1 LQTLVPFG
9 GLLAAQP
16 DAGLQHRMRAFA
28 ERVCGHGWAAAVPG
42 GGSRTV
48 LVPHRYSIVDE
59 GSGTPVRRAT
69 LVAAV
74 GDGTSAVLVDTSL
87 TGVLEAVNVDLVRW
101 TLPAPPEAAALK
113 DKKDKKDKADAQT
126 LQWRW
131 AVPVTAAV
139 QHFVA
144 HGSLL
149 DVPGHGPA
157 SFSPRRVVVNDG
169 GGPIDGWVVGWSTD
183 TPSTPVLVATGPYAD
198 PGVGCAASLSADLAS
213 GAVIAVAETAVSPPA
228 ALTAVQA
235 FLLDAAKCNGSGSY
249 GHVVVDCGGVKL
261 PAPQCTQL
269 PCARFEH
276 LRCHR
281 GSAKPAKWPYEL
293 LVAGDIGP
301 LFASKVIIGHM
312 NVLAPEAWDIS
323 AAIPCLQACKGLR
336 RLALFGVFSSC
347 SCACMRPCVLMCAH
361 SWRFL

>member
-1 LQTLVPFG
+1 MPTCSASERQCVWLSVSLLQTLVPFG

-59 GSGTPVRRAT
+59 GSGAPVRRAT

-113 DKKDKKDKADAQT
+113 DMTDAQT

-131 AVPVTAAV
+131 PVPVATAV
-139 QHFVA
+139 QHLVA
-144 HGSLL
+144 HGSVL
-149 DVPGHGPA
+149 DVPGHEPA
-157 SFSPRRVVVNDG
+157 SFPPRRVVVDVDG
-169 GGPIDGWVVGWSTD
+169 GPMVGWVVGWSMN
-183 TPSTPVLVATGPYAD
+183 TPPTPVLVATGPYPD
-198 PGVGCAASLSADLAS
+198 PGVGCAASFATDVAS
-213 GAVIAVAETAVSPPA
+213 GAVIAVAEAAVSPPA

-235 FLLDAAKCNGSGSY
+235 FLLDAAKCNGSGSH
-249 GHVVVDCGGVKL
+249 GHIVVDCGGVRL
-261 PAPQCTQL
+261 PAPQCTEL
-269 PCARFEH
+269 PGARLEH

-312 NVLAPEAWDIS
+312 NVLAPETWDIS

-336 RLALFGVFSSC
+336 RVALSGVFSSC
-347 SCACMRPCVLMCAH
+347 SCA
-361 SWRFL
+361 